1 MTKQQRA
8 TILKLVEEL
17 NELAAELMKNVNKD
31 CSTSYIKDRILQEIG
46 DVEKRMRRVKDV
58 FRQKDNSPGS

>member
-1 MTKQQRA
+1 MTKRQRA
-8 TILKLVEEL
+8 NILKLVKEL

>member
-1 MTKQQRA
+1 MTKRQRA
-8 TILKLVEEL
+8 NILKLVEEL

-31 CSTSYIKDRILQEIG
+31 CSTSYIKDRILQEIA

-58 FRQKDNSPGS
+58 FRRKDNSPGS